1 MRPTL
6 WLVPVAALVLTG
18 CSGEPRAELRSDVEA
33 ITLAA
38 NDGDAD
44 AVREEVEDLLSTIRS
59 QIGSGELDRAEGER
73 LRAIALR
80 IAEQAGLLEPE
91 PSPSPSPSPTE
102 ESPSPSPSPTEESP
116 SPEPSPTEEEE
127 PEESP
132 EPEPTETE
140 PSPLL
145 EISPAAGEPSPS
157 PSEAAAKKKAAAQSP
172 EPSPQPTT

>member
-1 MRPTL
+1 MRSAL

-18 CSGEPRAELRSDVEA
+18 CSAEPRAELRSDVEA

-38 NDGDAD
+38 NDRDAD
-44 AVREEVEDLLSTIRS
+44 ALREEVEDLLSTIRS

-73 LRAIALR
+73 LRVIALR
-80 IAEQAGLLEPE
+80 IADQAGLLEPE
-91 PSPSPSPSPTE
+91 PSPEPSPSPTE

-116 SPEPSPTEEEE
+116 SPEPSPTEEE

-132 EPEPTETE
+132 EPEPTEEE

-145 EISPAAGEPSPS
+145 EISPAGDEPSPS
-157 PSEAAAKKKAAAQSP
+157 PSEAGSKKKAAAQSP